1 MQIKRTYMLVE
12 DEEGNLYRVVTDQGV
27 QFQALDLVASH
38 EEDEKLP
45 LAHDHSA
52 TLKPISNYPDD
63 PELN

>member
-1 MQIKRTYMLVE
+1 MLVE

-45 LAHDHSA
+45 LAHDLSA

-63 PELN
+63 P